1 LRTLKHEDS
10 VGEQEAKSNRDDAVE
25 LEWKAMANPEHLAK
39 LKEGVE
45 AWNRWRKEFPDVRP
59 FLNGA
64 DLRGVDF
71 RVPDPVSRDHPESGK
86 FLGNLL
92 RQRSVHL

>member
-1 LRTLKHEDS
+1 MI
-10 VGEQEAKSNRDDAVE
+10 AVE
-25 LEWKAMANPEHLAK
+25 LEWEGHGENPEHLAK

-45 AWNRWRKEFPDVRP
+45 AYGIWIWRKEFPDVRP

-71 RVPDPVSRDHPESGK
+71 RVPDPVSRDHPDSGK
-86 FLGNLL
+86 FFGNLL
-92 RQRSVHL
+92 RQRNHAPSEVGGQF